1 MFNHSLLGVHGNI
14 NELKYLSVIIGSRVF
29 SYYHILTNR
38 KWLVERD
45 ELEAGDIWQTPIPS
59 PSDAEIAE
67 ACEIFDELAIS
78 PAKKENAEQFVR
90 HMYRLKEYESYQID
104 DVIDYVYDY
113 FKKKQHSV
121 SFERPNTGA
130 YKLYYDSISEVLTNT
145 FGSSTR
151 LTGDLYFG
159 DAPLS
164 VLVLNVGQQNDAD
177 PNFVKNNDS
186 FRLY

>member
-1 MFNHSLLGVHGNI
+1 MAQEF
-14 NELKYLSVIIGSRVF
+14 F

-113 FKKKQHSV
+113 FKKS
-121 SFERPNTGA
+121 
-130 YKLYYDSISEVLTNT
+130 SIQYPLSGRTPVLTNCIMI
-145 FGSSTR
+145 
-151 LTGDLYFG
+151 
-159 DAPLS
+159 PL
-164 VLVLNVGQQNDAD
+164 A
-177 PNFVKNNDS
+177 
-186 FRLY
+186 RC